1 MEAPQEL
8 SSKYLQASVVQLQD
22 SIEKGIDSGLLESG
36 EDASTLRHF
45 FVPVTEEYGCGM
57 YTREL
62 TVPKGMTFVGKLH
75 RHPHMVFLLKGELMV
90 VSEAGRESIKAP
102 YTWVSPSGAKR
113 AFYAL
118 EDSILT
124 NVHLTKTVGED
135 NLEIIEDEVISPTYT
150 DMGLPEPDLTLLEN
164 K

>member
-45 FVPVTEEYGCGM
+45 FVPVTKEYGCGM

-75 RHPHMVFLLKGELMV
+75 RHPHMVFLLKGENIIISYMAKESKTNQLCIK
-90 VSEAGRESIKAP
+90 SEK
-102 YTWVSPSGAKR
+102 K
-113 AFYAL
+113 
-118 EDSILT
+118 
-124 NVHLTKTVGED
+124 
-135 NLEIIEDEVISPTYT
+135 
-150 DMGLPEPDLTLLEN
+150 
-164 K
+164 

>member
-8 SSKYLQASVVQLQD
+8 SKYLQASVVQLQD

-62 TVPKGMTFVGKLH
+62 TVPKGMTFVGKQEESPLKH
-75 RHPHMVFLLKGELMV
+75 LIHGYHPV
-90 VSEAGRESIKAP
+90 V
-102 YTWVSPSGAKR
+102 
-113 AFYAL
+113 L
-118 EDSILT
+118 
-124 NVHLTKTVGED
+124 NVL
-135 NLEIIEDEVISPTYT
+135 S
-150 DMGLPEPDLTLLEN
+150 MR
-164 K
+164 